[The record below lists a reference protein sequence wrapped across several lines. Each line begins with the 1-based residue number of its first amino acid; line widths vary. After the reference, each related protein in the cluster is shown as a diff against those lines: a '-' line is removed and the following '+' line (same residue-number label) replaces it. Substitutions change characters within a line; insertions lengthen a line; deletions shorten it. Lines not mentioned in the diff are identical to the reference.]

1 MSKPFIEE
9 KALSHF
15 VSGRLNEQ
23 EYLQLIY
30 LASIIGVERSAFV
43 RQSVRYYMAQFP
55 KFVNK

>member
-1 MSKPFIEE
+1 MTKQSIEE

-15 VSGRLNEQ
+15 VSARLNEQ

-30 LASIIGVERSAFV
+30 LASTIGVERSAFV
-43 RQSVRYYMAQFP
+43 RQSVRHYMAQFP